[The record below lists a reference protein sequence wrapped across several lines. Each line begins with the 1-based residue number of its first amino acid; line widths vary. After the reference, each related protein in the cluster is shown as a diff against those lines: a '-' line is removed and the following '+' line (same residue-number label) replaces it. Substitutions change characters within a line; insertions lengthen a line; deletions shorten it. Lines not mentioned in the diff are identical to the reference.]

1 MIILNSYYCH
11 CDHEL
16 VKWVKMSMSLVNPIH
31 DAVADMNLVIF
42 LQNKSDIG
50 RNVCVGSIFVL
61 QTINMA
67 SLKTI
72 AYQVGG
78 SPK

>member
-1 MIILNSYYCH
+1 
-11 CDHEL
+11 
-16 VKWVKMSMSLVNPIH
+16 MSMSLVNPIH